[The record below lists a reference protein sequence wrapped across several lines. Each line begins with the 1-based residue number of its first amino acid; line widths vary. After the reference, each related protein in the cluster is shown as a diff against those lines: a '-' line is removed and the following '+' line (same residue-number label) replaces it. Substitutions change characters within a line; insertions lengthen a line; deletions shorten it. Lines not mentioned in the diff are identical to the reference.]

1 MYHSSG
7 KTLLPTS
14 TTILSANTACLPT
27 LAFVEKNISFVHFVD
42 FVGYIICYLYRYPL
56 SANNLLACRRN
67 QSSSAGRAY
76 HCIIII
82 SGSITTTIIIIR
94 IIILKTD
101 LELNQ
106 KDREPATNIIV
117 SIKSICLSSSEC
129 SSTSFEEIS
138 V

>member
-7 KTLLPTS
+7 KTLLLTS

-27 LAFVEKNISFVHFVD
+27 LAFVEKTSVLYILLVISLAR
-42 FVGYIICYLYRYPL
+42 YLYRYP
-56 SANNLLACRRN
+56 NNLLACRRN

-82 SGSITTTIIIIR
+82 IIISGSITTTIIIIIR

-106 KDREPATNIIV
+106 KDREPATNIIII